1 MRVGWGGEG
10 DGGGVGRGG
19 AWGGVRWGGVGSVGA
34 CMRNDRH
41 VLHEDGLREG
51 RRRAHLQRDDL

>member
-1 MRVGWGGEG
+1 MGGEG
-10 DGGGVGRGG
+10 K
-19 AWGGVRWGGVGSVGA
+19 GGVRHGVGSWGA
-34 CMRNDRH
+34 CMRDDRH